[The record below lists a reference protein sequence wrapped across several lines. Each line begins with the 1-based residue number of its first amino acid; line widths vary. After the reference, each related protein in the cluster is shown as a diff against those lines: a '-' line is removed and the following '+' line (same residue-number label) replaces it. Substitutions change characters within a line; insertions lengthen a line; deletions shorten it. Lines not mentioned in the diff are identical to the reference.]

1 MVSLQQYLQQ
11 KGLISRFEERAI
23 AWAEKLQVRWI
34 ELEGELW
41 TLVSELERKKGV
53 EPGDFT
59 THAKLTGLSGAL
71 LEKSGEPPTA
81 LQRLLQV
88 AGVKRG
94 SIPTAFQVE
103 GGYALSCGG
112 PTAKA
117 GITGLV
123 RQQVPEWALAG
134 YTLINVPLALSYLM
148 HGRSEVAKATR
159 DLTIGTTMDVGR
171 VAAAQQNTPLATLP
185 FSTGISPEILSLL
198 ARLNECIAEQQAAIA
213 DQASRAELKA
223 DDAKVDAA
231 EAKADAAKALHT
243 VNQFSQVIKTREKIS
258 KPVRRQVI
266 KLWQAYFANECPCCH
281 KQVTGEQGTMEVDHF
296 WNSSNAL
303 ENLWYVCKSC
313 NHRMGKPGPHRD
325 AKDKTR
331 HNTWL
336 DRCGLQAVQPDLFA

>member
-1 MVSLQQYLQQ
+1 MVSLQQHLQQ

-23 AWAEKLQVRWI
+23 AWAEKLQVRWV
-34 ELEGELW
+34 ELKGELW

-53 EPGDFT
+53 EPGDFGKQ
-59 THAKLTGLSGAL
+59 AGLTQAPPYFL
-71 LEKSGEPPTA
+71 GEPPTA
-81 LQRLLQV
+81 LQRLLQ
-88 AGVKRG
+88 APGVKRA
-94 SIPTAFQVE
+94 SVPKAFQVE

-171 VAAAQQNTPLATLP
+171 VASAQQNAPLATIP

-213 DQASRAELKA
+213 GQASRAELKA

-231 EAKADAAKALHT
+231 EARADAAKALHT

-266 KLWQAYFANECPCCH
+266 KLWQTYFSNECPCCH
-281 KQVTGEQGTMEVDHF
+281 KQVSGEQGTMEVDHF
-296 WNSSNAL
+296 WNNSNAL

-325 AKDKTR
+325 SKDKTR